1 MHNSFLGATVRGFP
15 AEPKWVHVLLMRNP
29 SFARVCGFVPRQ
41 VRDEYTSEHILSL
54 RKLEQFD
61 QIMTESGIGN
71 KIKVEEVKEYRQ
83 VSNLS
88 VLIRKENELV
98 GDTTHYYA
106 YSVFETLV

>member
-41 VRDEYTSEHILSL
+41 VRDEYSSEHSPSL

-61 QIMTESGIGN
+61 QIMTGSGIGD
-71 KIKVEEVKEYRQ
+71 KIKEPIYKKVEKFSLGSY
-83 VSNLS
+83 L
-88 VLIRKENELV
+88 LLKI
-98 GDTTHYYA
+98 T
-106 YSVFETLV
+106 